1 MMHPVSISDESFHAL
16 LKIIESVMVL
26 SVKFKLALRGVLYE
40 TTFERDSR
48 ILQSGRVQDTVWLL
62 LTGLAREI
70 RLDEHSFK
78 ERTSWFWLAGDF
90 LCTSSSFFSRDASE
104 RTIEIL
110 ERSRVVLISYQD
122 WHLLMDSFNETEL
135 LTEKLRRS
143 CDKARLQHAGEI
155 KHLDTE
161 SRYLSHRKLIEHLST
176 RTKQMFIAD
185 MMGMAPDTLGRLK
198 RKYAGLR

>member
-1 MMHPVSISDESFHAL
+1 MMHPVPISDEAFHAL
-16 LKIIESVMVL
+16 LKIVESVMSL
-26 SVKFKLALRGVLYE
+26 SVKFKLALRSMLYE
-40 TTFERDSR
+40 TIFERDSR

-62 LTGLAREI
+62 LSGLAREI

-90 LCTSSSFFSRDASE
+90 LCASPGFFSRDASE

-110 ERSRVVLISYQD
+110 ERSRVVLISYQT
-122 WHLLMDSFNETEL
+122 WHLLMQSFGESEL

-143 CDKARLQHAGEI
+143 CDKARLQHAGDI
-155 KHLDTE
+155 KHSGTE
-161 SRYLSHRKLIEHLST
+161 DRYLSHRELIENLST
-176 RTKQMFIAD
+176 RTKQMYIAE

-198 RKYAGLR
+198 RKYTGIR